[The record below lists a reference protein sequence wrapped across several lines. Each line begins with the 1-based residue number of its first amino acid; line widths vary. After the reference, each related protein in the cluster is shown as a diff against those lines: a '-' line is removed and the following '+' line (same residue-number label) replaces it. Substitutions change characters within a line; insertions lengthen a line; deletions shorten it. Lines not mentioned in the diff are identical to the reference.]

1 MNLEKVALVRVL
13 IDSQDL
19 IWTMRRADRNPVD
32 RVLNDRPSFRR
43 CHVLHDNTSYS
54 PTRGA
59 ENLSRV
65 SIACEDVQSGFAQ
78 RGIRAQVVD
87 FEVHSIAHLHTTLL
101 GDECCLN
108 DVIDCWH
115 CFDPDK
121 KVV

>member
-1 MNLEKVALVRVL
+1 MGVSDRGA
-13 IDSQDL
+13 
-19 IWTMRRADRNPVD
+19 ADRI
-32 RVLNDRPSFRR
+32 LNDRSTLRR
-43 CHVLHDNTSYS
+43 CHVLHNNTNHCPS
-54 PTRGA
+54 RGA
-59 ENLSRV
+59 VDLSRI

-87 FEVHSIAHLHTTLL
+87 FEVHTIAHLHTTLL
-101 GDECCLN
+101 GDENCLD